1 MTDPRLQSPAAAR
14 NRQPILEV
22 LRTVLPDRARV
33 LEIASGSGEHAFHF
47 AGAEPGWIWQPSDPH
62 PHALASIAAWRAQ
75 ADLPNLRYPL
85 PLDVTADWPTGEW
98 DAIVAI
104 NLLHIAPWEVAEA
117 LMARAGACLV
127 PGGVL
132 YFYGPYRRG
141 GQHTAPSNAAFD
153 ADLKRRD
160 PRWGVR
166 ELDEVVAE
174 AERHGL
180 ALEKTVAMPANN
192 LSLVLRRTVD

>member
-1 MTDPRLQSPAAAR
+1 
-14 NRQPILEV
+14 
-22 LRTVLPDRARV
+22 
-33 LEIASGSGEHAFHF
+33 
-47 AGAEPGWIWQPSDPH
+47 
-62 PHALASIAAWRAQ
+62 
-75 ADLPNLRYPL
+75 
-85 PLDVTADWPTGEW
+85 
-98 DAIVAI
+98 
-104 NLLHIAPWEVAEA
+104 VAEA
-117 LMARAGACLV
+117 LMARAGECLA

-132 YFYGPYRRG
+132 VLYGPYRRG

-153 ADLKRRD
+153 ADLRRRD